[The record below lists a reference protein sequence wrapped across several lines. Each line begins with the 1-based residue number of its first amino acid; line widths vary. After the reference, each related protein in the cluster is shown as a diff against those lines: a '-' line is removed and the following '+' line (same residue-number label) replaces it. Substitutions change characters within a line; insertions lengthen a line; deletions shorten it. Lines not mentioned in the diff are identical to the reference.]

1 MEPQA
6 FFLKI
11 KQWQQHNPNY
21 FGVSF
26 GLRID
31 LVRCLRLAA
40 PTHFHKK
47 DPSKVREVN

>member
-11 KQWQQHNPNY
+11 QQWQQHNPNY

-31 LVRCLRLAA
+31 LLQSH
-40 PTHFHKK
+40 THKK